1 MEKKKYRLLDS
12 SDNTYESDIP
22 GILGG
27 HRKLK
32 IYGKLDCHSALSYIA
47 KGQYVEHRL
56 FFINEQAVI
65 AAGYRPC
72 AR

>member
-1 MEKKKYRLLDS
+1 M
-12 SDNTYESDIP
+12 
-22 GILGG
+22 
-27 HRKLK
+27 K

-47 KGQYVEHRL
+47 KGQYVEHRI
-56 FFINEQAVI
+56 FFINEQAAI